1 MKKLMIFPL
10 SVLLTISMAACS
22 SSQRMANP
30 LKHHP
35 ASREAVFVKEHQQVK
50 EEAPSKPLELIE
62 SGYAIK
68 NGYDK
73 FYVQYAVIVKNPNAE
88 KGVRFPKIRITAKNA
103 NGEILGTSDIVGKE
117 ILPDGMWYSAF
128 QGCSTDEEPA
138 TVDFE
143 LIQPGGSDWVP
154 SELLDHSGEELLVEN
169 PVRRNDKI
177 VGEISNPNDYDI
189 DGAGVT
195 VLFRDESGKLLAGET
210 SYTDKITANG
220 KIPFELLFLGGE
232 NQTYITD
239 NFEVHAYPWY

>member
-1 MKKLMIFPL
+1 MKKWMIFSL
-10 SVLLTISMAACS
+10 SILLTISLAACS
-22 SSQRMANP
+22 STQRMANP
-30 LKHHP
+30 LQHHP
-35 ASREAVFVKEHQQVK
+35 ASREAVFVKEHQQAK
-50 EEAPSKPLELIE
+50 EETPSKPLELIE

-88 KGVRFPKIRITAKNA
+88 KGVRFPKIRLTAKNA
-103 NGEILGTSDIVGKE
+103 NGEILGTSDIVGNE

-138 TVDFE
+138 SVEFE
-143 LIQPGGSDWVP
+143 LIQPDGSDWVSP
-154 SELLDHSGEELLVEN
+154 ELLDYSGEELLVEN

-189 DGAGVT
+189 NGAGVV